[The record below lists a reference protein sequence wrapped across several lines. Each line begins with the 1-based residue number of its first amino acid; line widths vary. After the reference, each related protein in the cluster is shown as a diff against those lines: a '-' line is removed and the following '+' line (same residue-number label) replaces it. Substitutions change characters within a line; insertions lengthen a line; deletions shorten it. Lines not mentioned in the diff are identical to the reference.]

1 MGTYVELLSNLV
13 QTFILTWFI
22 STFFGFKY
30 DGLIKGIAFLS
41 VWIITF
47 VELTLVNRLIV
58 YEGII
63 AGISIITLIVYAKIF
78 LKSSFL
84 AHSFLV
90 FFSYAIVFS
99 ASSII
104 LFLFSYLSGN
114 NIESLILDFNIWR
127 IAMILLIR
135 SVEYIIFSF
144 IIKVNDKYILTKKE
158 WVLFISMPLMTWIAV
173 TLMTNA
179 AIISEEILSYMF
191 YIAVIMVFIN
201 IITYYF
207 MLKIKHDSNT
217 KLEYELLKMQH
228 ENIKSTESNM
238 KALFESVYSLKHDL
252 DKHLF
257 AVKDMAERNDCK
269 EIEKYISGIIEHSTE
284 SVQKVIF
291 TDNDVFNA
299 IINTKLAICKQK
311 KITTTVSIDNEAVSY
326 LQNECITVIFGNLL
340 DNAIEAAEKT
350 TQRVLSL
357 VVTLKRQYISICVEN
372 SFNEEYSD
380 ITLET
385 TKKNKTGHGF
395 GTKNVRRVVDEY
407 DGMYQH
413 FLGDTGRFCCHI
425 LLPKGSINAKT
436 KK

>member
-1 MGTYVELLSNLV
+1 MGTYVELLSNLL
-13 QTFILTWFI
+13 QTFILLWFI
-22 STFFGFKY
+22 SKFFGWKSSVTAKKIVFISFW
-30 DGLIKGIAFLS
+30 LITFIEVVFINSIIIYEGVLALI
-41 VWIITF
+41 VIITH
-47 VELTLVNRLIV
+47 
-58 YEGII
+58 II
-63 AGISIITLIVYAKIF
+63 YAKMFLNGNLFIHIF
-78 LKSSFL
+78 IALF
-84 AHSFLV
+84 AE
-90 FFSYAIVFS
+90 AIIYS

-104 LFLFSYLSGN
+104 LFVFSYISGSG
-114 NIESLILDFNIWR
+114 IADLIVNFDIYR
-127 IAMILLIR
+127 IQMTVIIR
-135 SVEYIIFSF
+135 VVEFAVFSF
-144 IIKVNDKYILTKKE
+144 IVKVNDKYILTKKE
-158 WVLFISMPLMTWIAV
+158 WVLFISMPLITWIAV

-179 AIISEEILSYMF
+179 AIISKDILPYMF

-207 MLKIKHDSNT
+207 MFKIRQDSNT

-238 KALFESVYSLKHDL
+238 KALFESIYSLKHDL

-257 AVKDMAERNDCK
+257 AVKDMAGRNDCK
-269 EIEKYISGIIEHSTE
+269 EIEKYISGIIEHSSL
-284 SVQKVIF
+284 SVQKVVF
-291 TDNDVFNA
+291 TDNDIFNA

-357 VVTLKRQYISICVEN
+357 VVTLKREYISIYVEN
-372 SFNEEYSD
+372 SFNKEYSD

-395 GTKNVRRVVDEY
+395 GTKNVRRVVEEY

-413 FLGDTGRFCCHI
+413 FLSDTGRFCSHI
-425 LLPKGSINAKT
+425 LLPKGRINAENEK
-436 KK
+436 